1 MKKSD
6 IAMII
11 LIASFSIMM
20 AFLIANQL
28 PFLKPPEKGQK
39 VKTTEAIT
47 ATVEKPDAKIFN
59 ANAINPTVQTV
70 IGGASSGN

>member
-11 LIASFSIMM
+11 LIASISVIVS
-20 AFLIANQL
+20 FLVINQL

-39 VKTTEAIT
+39 VDVAEKIDPVVIEPDTE
-47 ATVEKPDAKIFN
+47 VFN
-59 ANAINPTVQTV
+59 SNAINPTVKTI
-70 IGGASSGN
+70 IGGGQAA

>member
-11 LIASFSIMM
+11 LIATVSVMTAFAIGSRW
-20 AFLIANQL
+20 AFLA
-28 PFLKPPEKGQK
+28 PPKEG
-39 VKTTEAIT
+39 VEVRTIEALSSDV
-47 ATVEKPDAKIFN
+47 AEPDETVFN

-70 IGGASSGN
+70 IGHGAQ